1 MGWHRDVSTVLPL
14 EPAFTLR
21 RTIMKKFKRL
31 ILAVV
36 LLVVASTATGV
47 MYADRIARLAV
58 EAGATYAL
66 GVKTTLQGL
75 DVGVLGGS
83 VALSKLKIANPEGF
97 DTPHFMD
104 LAGGSMAVSLG
115 TLMDDTITLPE
126 LKLNG
131 LDLNLERK
139 GATANYKVVLDE
151 LRKFESKEAAP
162 SDGKSETTAS
172 GSTSGG
178 KKFVV
183 KQVVIDGV
191 KVQVNLLPLG
201 GRLTRV
207 PITVPRIELTDVGTG
222 PGGGV
227 EMGKLVGIV
236 MRAVLDSVVKAGG
249 GLIPDDIAGELRAGL
264 DSLGNLGGVTA
275 KVVGDVTTVVDG
287 QVKKLGELGADTLKK
302 IGSGAGDLS
311 EGVKDAGKKITDG
324 IGGLIKK
331 DKEKEEKKP

>member
-1 MGWHRDVSTVLPL
+1 
-14 EPAFTLR
+14 
-21 RTIMKKFKRL
+21 MKKIKRL
-31 ILAVV
+31 VLAGML
-36 LLVVASTATGV
+36 LLVLGAVSGLV
-47 MYADRIARLAV
+47 YIDRIARLAV

-83 VALSKLKIANPEGF
+83 VALSKFKIANPEGF

-126 LKLNG
+126 LKLSG

-139 GATANYKVVLDE
+139 GATANYKVILDE
-151 LRKFESKEAAP
+151 LKKFESKEAAAP
-162 SDGKSETTAS
+162 GGKAES
-172 GSTSGG
+172 GAPASTSGG

-183 KQVVIDGV
+183 KQVVIEGV
-191 KVQVNLLPLG
+191 KVQVNLLPVG
-201 GRLTRV
+201 GKLTRV
-207 PITVPRIELTDVGTG
+207 PITVPRIELTEVGTG
-222 PGGGV
+222 PSGGV

-236 MRAVLDSVVKAGG
+236 MRALLDSVVRAGG

-302 IGSGAGDLS
+302 IGSGTGDLG